1 MPRLQVSS
9 LPVVSAVPIVTALLL
24 ICTHAAANDKAK
36 PLPDAT
42 RGQQLAERLCVNCHA
57 TDNKT
62 TPAPPADM
70 PTFSEIAN
78 KNGQSAQNIRN
89 TLIAPHAPMPEI
101 PLTSSEIDDLIAY
114 IDRVRDTKSG
124 PRLLPEIKPEPP
136 KPEYPDHS

>member
-1 MPRLQVSS
+1 MARLQVSFLS
-9 LPVVSAVPIVTALLL
+9 MLAVGTALSLV
-24 ICTHAAANDKAK
+24 CPHATANDNAK

-57 TDNKT
+57 TADKT
-62 TPAPPADM
+62 TPTQPADL

-78 KNGQSAQNIRN
+78 KNGQSAQHIRN
-89 TLIAPHAPMPEI
+89 ILIAPHAPMPEI
-101 PLTSSEIDDLIAY
+101 QLTSSEIEDLIAY

-124 PRLLPEIKPEPP
+124 PRLLPEIKPDPP